1 MQDTFM
7 ELSFA
12 NTTTL
17 GQNSWEDSN
26 LGNSSHSQ
34 LIGST
39 IRRENSRIV
48 KEAYKQACSLFLT
61 RRLAEALSVI
71 QPIIVP
77 PVIEQIDVETPGE
90 PEAAIISSASRN
102 VRIKIWS
109 LYLTLLNAIVELGP
123 EDGNASFGSK
133 VWRDIV
139 NKVQDG
145 SIWEDVV
152 QVGYRGFEG
161 TVDDEVVINL

>member
-1 MQDTFM
+1 M
-7 ELSFA
+7 E
-12 NTTTL
+12 T
-17 GQNSWEDSN
+17 Q
-26 LGNSSHSQ
+26 
-34 LIGST
+34 
-39 IRRENSRIV
+39 
-48 KEAYKQACSLFLT
+48 
-61 RRLAEALSVI
+61 
-71 QPIIVP
+71 
-77 PVIEQIDVETPGE
+77 GE

-123 EDGNASFGSK
+123 EEGKASLGSK
-133 VWRDIV
+133 AWRDIV

-152 QVGYRGFEG
+152 QVGYSGFEG

>member
-12 NTTTL
+12 NTTL

-26 LGNSSHSQ
+26 WGNSSHSQ

-39 IRRENSRIV
+39 IRRENSRIA
-48 KEAYKQACSLFLT
+48 KEAYKQASSLFLT

-77 PVIEQIDVETPGE
+77 LVTEQIDVETSRE

-109 LYLTLLNAIVELGP
+109 LYLTLLNAIIELGP
-123 EDGNASFGSK
+123 KDGKASFGST

>member
-1 MQDTFM
+1 MG
-7 ELSFA
+7 ESFT
-12 NTTTL
+12 NTTL

-26 LGNSSHSQ
+26 LRNSSHSQ

-39 IRRENSRIV
+39 TRRENSRIA
-48 KEAYKQACSLFLT
+48 KEAYKQASSLFLT
-61 RRLAEALSVI
+61 RRLTEALSVI
-71 QPIIVP
+71 QPVIVP
-77 PVIEQIDVETPGE
+77 PLAEQIDVETQGE

-123 EDGNASFGSK
+123 EDGKASFGSK

-152 QVGYRGFEG
+152 QVGYSGFEG